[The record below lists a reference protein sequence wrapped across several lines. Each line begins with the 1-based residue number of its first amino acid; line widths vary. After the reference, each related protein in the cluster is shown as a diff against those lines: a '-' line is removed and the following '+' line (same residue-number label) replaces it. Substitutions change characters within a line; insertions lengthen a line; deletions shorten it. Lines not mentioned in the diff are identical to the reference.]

1 MSEDESDDDFEEFND
16 GLDENLT
23 RDDEDR
29 KNLQQMTERERE
41 EELFNRLEKREAMKK
56 RWAQWV
62 FSVPIM

>member
-1 MSEDESDDDFEEFND
+1 MSEDDSDDNMLEEFND

-56 RWAQWV
+56 R
-62 FSVPIM
+62 